1 MVQIAR
7 FESFGKLRS
16 GKNQTG
22 FNNRS
27 KPILPR
33 YGGGISRE
41 LGSSSNSM
49 AKKILFIEDEA
60 VMQKAVSDFL
70 TTRGYEIMSSLDGEL
85 GLISAKTRQPDLILL
100 DLILPKKNGFEVLK
114 ELKADPA
121 TKSIP
126 VVVLTNLSE
135 MGDIGKVLEYGV
147 TTYLVKSDQ
156 SLNDIHSVVE
166 KILGPQS

>member
-1 MVQIAR
+1 M
-7 FESFGKLRS
+7 
-16 GKNQTG
+16 
-22 FNNRS
+22 
-27 KPILPR
+27 
-33 YGGGISRE
+33 
-41 LGSSSNSM
+41 
-49 AKKILFIEDEA
+49 
-60 VMQKAVSDFL
+60 
-70 TTRGYEIMSSLDGEL
+70 

-166 KILGPQS
+166 KILRPQS